1 MSTSDSL
8 TFIFTT
14 GGLDPKHPLPHHPV
28 SKDRLLAQV
37 QLLALGRQVA
47 DELGFW
53 VAGVKIR
60 SAGQGLAE
68 IGSEEEQGREEQ
80 SGFQV
85 LIQSRKS
92 RHINAADDWNVSD
105 RKPLRLG
112 GSMKL
117 TISVH
122 GKASN
127 GWESVSGK
135 QNHPGCI
142 SSVLSHCQQSD
153 LDLLQSTS

>member
-37 QLLALGRQVA
+37 QLLALGRQVP

-85 LIQSRKS
+85 LMQLRDRK
-92 RHINAADDWNVSD
+92 HINADNWNVSD
-105 RKPLRLG
+105 RKSLRPG
-112 GSMKL
+112 ASMKL

-135 QNHPGCI
+135 ENHPVCI